1 MWSRW
6 WVVAGAVAVAAL
18 VAAMLTIPSA
28 SPVPHAARHL
38 PAATPTGPAT
48 PATTATTAT
57 PATPATP
64 AAEATRFPSGPV
76 VALGDSYTAGDL
88 MPLGFGGAPFGCLR
102 SSNGYAA
109 QVAKALGAEADFVDA
124 ACTNAGV
131 KEMTLPQRTY
141 LGTNP
146 PQLSALRPDDS
157 LVMLTLGGD
166 DIGFFHVL
174 DKCMELSITDLH
186 GSPCE
191 SYYSR
196 GGTDP
201 LAVKVRVEAAKLVTV
216 IDAIRARAPRARVM
230 LVGYPDMFPSRGGC
244 WPGVPITD
252 GDIGYLRGMETE
264 YNAMLSGV
272 ATATGATFVD
282 TYTPTIGHDFC
293 QSSKVKD
300 VEGFV
305 PTSLAAPFHPNTR
318 GQAAMAAAVLAAL
331 HARQG

>member
-6 WVVAGAVAVAAL
+6 WVVAAAAAAAAL
-18 VAAMLTIPSA
+18 VVALLTIPSA
-28 SPVPHAARHL
+28 SPVSRTLQHL
-38 PAATPTGPAT
+38 HGSAPTGPPAT
-48 PATTATTAT
+48 PALAA
-57 PATPATP
+57 P
-64 AAEATRFPSGPV
+64 AAEPTHFPSGPV

-131 KEMTLPQRTY
+131 KEMALPQRTY

-166 DIGFFHVL
+166 DIGFLHVL
-174 DKCMELSITDLH
+174 DKCMELSITDLD

-191 SYYSR
+191 SYYTR
-196 GGTDP
+196 GGADQ

-230 LVGYPDMFPSRGGC
+230 LVGYPDMFPSHGGC

-252 GDIGYLRGMETE
+252 GDVGYLRGMETQ

-318 GQAAMAAAVLAAL
+318 GQTAMATAVLAAL